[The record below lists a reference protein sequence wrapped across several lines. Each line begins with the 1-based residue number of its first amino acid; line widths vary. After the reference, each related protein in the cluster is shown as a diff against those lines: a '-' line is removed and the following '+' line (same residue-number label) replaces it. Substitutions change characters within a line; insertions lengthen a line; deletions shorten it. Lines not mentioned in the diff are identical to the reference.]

1 MADGSTLYGGQ
12 AVIEGVM
19 MRGPGHFAVAARR
32 ASGEIALTCEAV
44 PKVLRPAWQKLPF
57 LRGAFSLVDAMTL
70 GTKALYWAAKVAEQ
84 DTTGPCKQG
93 IRAAEDSVGLALGTA
108 VAAPDPTPAD
118 APARSSGV
126 SDIAIGS
133 AMVLGLVFAVGL
145 FKVAPQV
152 IVEIIKRTSGIHSY
166 WKLGLIDAAIRFT
179 LFFGYIGLISRMRH
193 VFRVFQ
199 YHGAE
204 HKAIN
209 ALEAGNGLTV
219 ETARA
224 ASRLHPRCGTSFI
237 VIVLLLSVLF
247 TAPFYG
253 LPVWFRIP
261 LGLLMLF
268 PVAGVS
274 FELLRLA
281 GKYRANPVAA
291 ALSRPGMWTQLL
303 TTREPDD
310 EQLAVAIA
318 SLEAVM
324 QADTKDVR
332 SVVTANATGAAVG
345 DALA

>member
-1 MADGSTLYGGQ
+1 ME
-12 AVIEGVM
+12 VV
-19 MRGPGHFAVAARR
+19 
-32 ASGEIALTCEAV
+32 
-44 PKVLRPAWQKLPF
+44 
-57 LRGAFSLVDAMTL
+57 
-70 GTKALYWAAKVAEQ
+70 
-84 DTTGPCKQG
+84 
-93 IRAAEDSVGLALGTA
+93 
-108 VAAPDPTPAD
+108 
-118 APARSSGV
+118 
-126 SDIAIGS
+126 
-133 AMVLGLVFAVGL
+133 
-145 FKVAPQV
+145 
-152 IVEIIKRTSGIHSY
+152 KRTAHVQSY
-166 WKLGLIDAAIRFT
+166 WKLGAIDALVRFT
-179 LFFGYIGLISRMRH
+179 LFFGYITLIGRMKH

-209 ALEAGNGLTV
+209 ALEAGDGLTV
-219 ETARA
+219 DAARA

-261 LGLLMLF
+261 LGVLMLF
-268 PVAGVS
+268 PVAGVA

-318 SLEAVM
+318 SLQAVM
-324 QADTKDVR
+324 SADEAASRPVA
-332 SVVTANATGAAVG
+332 ANTVSATVA